1 MTVIDSANVSN
12 EVFSLDITV
21 TMLMLPNNVYN
32 LISLIHLSI
41 HLFSFLFECPQ
52 IHSFIQ
58 FIHLSENAR
67 ICDSSGTVIRLPCKR
82 SMLQTGVMHSSLPTN
97 LLPVS

>member
-1 MTVIDSANVSN
+1 MTVIDSGNVSN

-41 HLFSFLFECPQ
+41 HLFSFLFKCPQ
-52 IHSFIQ
+52 IHSFIHSIHP
-58 FIHLSENAR
+58 FI
-67 ICDSSGTVIRLPCKR
+67 
-82 SMLQTGVMHSSLPTN
+82 
-97 LLPVS
+97 